1 MQEFRICEWRRVLNF
16 MKWELYT
23 RGLITICHF
32 LTVIFFILA
41 LVDVIS
47 YSACLLFATT
57 GIIGDI
63 IIFLI
68 DWLETQQLAVKWM
81 PIYLYR
87 GSREWDCGHL
97 WDSKSSAEAEIYCR
111 LTGRVGV
118 KIINQIVLVKVPK
131 L

>member
-1 MQEFRICEWRRVLNF
+1 MQEFRICEWRRAFSF

-23 RGLITICHF
+23 RGLNAVCR
-32 LTVIFFILA
+32 LLALVFFILA
-41 LVDVIS
+41 LADVIS
-47 YSACLLFATT
+47 YSTCLLFLGT

-68 DWLETQQLAVKWM
+68 DWFETKQWAVKWM

-111 LTGRVGV
+111 LTGRVGA